1 MVRTLTTN
9 TPDVGLSTIGGTSR
23 MILSSA
29 LGVFNVNGNTNL
41 DARVTFG
48 TASTTTIGAAGLL
61 TLRGGTALDANEMA
75 GGTINGPGLLAADS
89 TKVLR
94 GFGTI
99 NANIDFN
106 GEADLVADN
115 GLLDVNG
122 TITDVGT
129 LRTDAAS
136 VLDLALAL
144 NTGVTDHGIR
154 MSGGTI
160 QGAAITLASH
170 TKGLS
175 GFGIVTNRMVN
186 DGTIQAAGGIL
197 QVETA
202 ADDNDWD
209 GAGNAGRL
217 LAQGPSSLLD
227 LRDDALFGFAGTVQV
242 IQDARVFTNG
252 FALDF
257 NPGSSL
263 LLSEATYESTNATDI
278 GGAVTVFAG
287 ADSTIEV
294 QLNRFLVFESTS
306 STTLNANLRLVS
318 NNANI
323 DAGATF
329 SGTGA
334 LIIPDDSHL
343 VADDNSN
350 INVLLNNQGTFR
362 PSGIN
367 TVGRVDLKDYQQ
379 AATGELVIE
388 LAGIGV
394 NQFDRVV
401 IGGGALLTGSLD
413 VDLEG
418 GFVPALGNTFTFLTT
433 VAGRSGTFSSYS
445 LPSIGAVNSLAV
457 AYGANNVTLQVIAG
471 LWGDYNQ
478 NGVVDAADYVVWRK
492 SLGAGVAAFS
502 GADGS
507 GNGLVDQA
515 DFDVWRSR
523 FGAVLGAGAGSG
535 TAVPE
540 PATGVL
546 LITAVA
552 GLCLRRARSA

>member
-1 MVRTLTTN
+1 
-9 TPDVGLSTIGGTSR
+9 
-23 MILSSA
+23 
-29 LGVFNVNGNTNL
+29 
-41 DARVTFG
+41 
-48 TASTTTIGAAGLL
+48 
-61 TLRGGTALDANEMA
+61 
-75 GGTINGPGLLAADS
+75 
-89 TKVLR
+89 
-94 GFGTI
+94 
-99 NANIDFN
+99 
-106 GEADLVADN
+106 
-115 GLLDVNG
+115 
-122 TITDVGT
+122 
-129 LRTDAAS
+129 
-136 VLDLALAL
+136 
-144 NTGVTDHGIR
+144 
-154 MSGGTI
+154 
-160 QGAAITLASH
+160 
-170 TKGLS
+170 LS

-209 GAGNAGRL
+209 GVGNAGRL

-227 LRDDALFGFAGTVQV
+227 VRDDALFGFTGTVQV

-263 LLSEATYESTNATDI
+263 LLSEATYESTNSTDI

-306 STTLNANLRLVS
+306 STTLDANLRLVS

-334 LIIPDDSHL
+334 LIIPDNSHL
-343 VADDNSN
+343 VADPNAN
-350 INVLLNNQGTFR
+350 INVLLDNQGTFR

-388 LAGIGV
+388 LAGIGL

-401 IGGGALLTGSLD
+401 IGGAALLTGSLD

-457 AYGANNVTLQVIAG
+457 AYGANNVSLQVIAG
-471 LWGDYNQ
+471 LWGDYND

-492 SLGAGVAAFS
+492 TLGAGVAAFS

-515 DFDVWRSR
+515 DLDVWRSR

-535 TAVPE
+535 AAVPE
-540 PATGVL
+540 PATAVL
-546 LITAVA
+546 LILALA
-552 GLCLRRARSA
+552 GLYLRRARSA